1 MAVVILEPRKIKFG
15 TVSTFPPSICH
26 EVMGQNAI
34 IFVFLMLSFIPV
46 FSLSSFTLIKRLFT
60 SSSFSAIREVS
71 AYLRLL
77 IFLLA
82 ILIPT
87 YASSSPAF
95 HMMYSAL
102 QLNKQGD
109 NIQPRHT
116 PFPILNQSVVP
127 CLKYNQ
133 SKEPLLLSQELGKL
147 LWILLSIGIQLQ
159 RSLKI
164 GFMNPN
170 DPLISKKPPS
180 GLGKHCLQPSLTL
193 QGSTSPSSV
202 LESSSPASCSFQN
215 TQAAKPGTADLKR
228 KCLITWG
235 IPGYS
240 HPESGSYRVL
250 TPNLMSSPF
259 STLPAWGKPGS
270 ALPLRMGRNSPI
282 FQGVLK
288 PLPANQELSR

>member
-1 MAVVILEPRKIKFG
+1 
-15 TVSTFPPSICH
+15 
-26 EVMGQNAI
+26 
-34 IFVFLMLSFIPV
+34 MLSFKPA
-46 FSLSSFTLIKRLFT
+46 FSLSSFTLIERLF
-60 SSSFSAIREVS
+60 SSFLLSAIRVVSS
-71 AYLRLL
+71 AYFRLW
-77 IFLLA
+77 IFFPA

-87 YASSSPAF
+87 CDSSSPAF

-127 CLKYNQ
+127 CLKYKQ

-202 LESSSPASCSFQN
+202 LESSSPA
-215 TQAAKPGTADLKR
+215 
-228 KCLITWG
+228 
-235 IPGYS
+235 IPVGFRT
-240 HPESGSYRVL
+240 HRL
-250 TPNLMSSPF
+250 QSP
-259 STLPAWGKPGS
+259 AQQ
-270 ALPLRMGRNSPI
+270 I
-282 FQGVLK
+282 
-288 PLPANQELSR
+288 